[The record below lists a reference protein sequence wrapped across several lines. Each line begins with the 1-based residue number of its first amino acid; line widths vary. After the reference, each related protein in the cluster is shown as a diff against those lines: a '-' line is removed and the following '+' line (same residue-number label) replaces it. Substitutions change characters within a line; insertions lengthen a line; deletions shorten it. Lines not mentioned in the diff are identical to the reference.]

1 LARGPPGLIV
11 TQTIAPTTELSGP
24 QKAAVLL
31 MQMDKERAAAVLR
44 QLREAEVAD
53 IMAEVAQLQR
63 VEVDAVTHVM
73 TEFHHLAM
81 ARAHVASGG
90 LGVARELLVSSL
102 GEDKAEEILT
112 RLTAIIQRAPFEFMR
127 KADPRQV
134 LQFLQD
140 EHPQTIALVLAHM
153 YPEHAAM
160 VLSGLHEDQQ
170 RDVAKRVAM
179 MDTSSP
185 DAIEHVEAILERKL
199 SAVLQSADLSNA
211 GGVPALVEI
220 LNRSDRGTERLILEA
235 LEYDD
240 VELADEVR
248 QLMFVFEDI
257 NQLDDRSVQLVL
269 RQVDAKDLAIALKG
283 VRADVRDKILRNM
296 SERAATNL
304 AEEVEL
310 LGPVRI
316 KAVEEAQAGVVRVIR
331 ALEEAGQIVLTRGGD
346 EYVV

>member
-1 LARGPPGLIV
+1 MSQLTGV
-11 TQTIAPTTELSGP
+11 

-31 MQMDKERAAAVLR
+31 MQMDKDRAATVLR
-44 QLREAEVAD
+44 QLRESEVAD
-53 IMAEVAQLQR
+53 IMAEVAQLQM
-63 VEVDAVTHVM
+63 VEVSAAQDVLV
-73 TEFHHLAM
+73 EFHHLAS

-90 LGVARELLVSSL
+90 LAVARDMLMASL
-102 GEDKAEEILT
+102 GADKAEEILA

-153 YPEHAAM
+153 YPEHAAL
-160 VLSGLHEDQQ
+160 VLSGLSEDIQ
-170 RDVAKRVAM
+170 RDVARRVAL
-179 MDTSSP
+179 MDSTSP
-185 DAIEHVEAILERKL
+185 EAIEHVEAILERKL
-199 SAVLQSADLSNA
+199 SSVLQQADLSSA

-235 LEYDD
+235 LEYED

-283 VRADVRDKILRNM
+283 VRSDVRDKILKNM
-296 SERAATNL
+296 SERAAQNL
-304 AEEVEL
+304 AEEIDL

-331 ALEEAGQIVLTRGGD
+331 ALEEAGQIVVTRGAD

>member
-1 LARGPPGLIV
+1 V
-11 TQTIAPTTELSGP
+11 TQTLPRTDDLTGV

-31 MQMDKERAAAVLR
+31 MQMDKEQAAAVLR
-44 QLREAEVAD
+44 QLRETEVAD
-53 IMAEVAQLQR
+53 IMAEVAQLHR
-63 VEVDAVTHVM
+63 VEVDAVTDVM
-73 TEFHHLAM
+73 REFHHLAL
-81 ARAHVASGG
+81 ARAHVSSGG
-90 LGVARELLVSSL
+90 LGVARELLVESL
-102 GEDKAEEILT
+102 GEEKAEEIIT
-112 RLTAIIQRAPFEFMR
+112 RLSGIIQRAPFEFMR

-160 VLSGLHEDQQ
+160 VLSGLPEDVQS
-170 RDVAKRVAM
+170 DVAKRVAT
-179 MDTSSP
+179 MDTTSP
-185 DAIEHVEAILERKL
+185 EAIEHVEAILERKL
-199 SAVLQSADLSNA
+199 SSVLQSADFSQA
-211 GGVPALVEI
+211 GGVQSLVEI

-257 NQLDDRSVQLVL
+257 GQLDDRSVQLVL

-296 SERAATNL
+296 SERAAVNL
-304 AEEVEL
+304 AEEIDL
-310 LGPVRI
+310 LGPTRI
-316 KAVEEAQAGVVRVIR
+316 TAVEEAQAGVVRVIR
-331 ALEEAGQIVLTRGGD
+331 ALEEAGQIVLTRGAD

>member
-1 LARGPPGLIV
+1 VSA
-11 TQTIAPTTELSGP
+11 QTLPATLELTGI

-31 MQMDKERAAAVLR
+31 MQMDKERAAMVLR
-44 QLREAEVAD
+44 ELRETEVAD
-53 IMAEVAQLQR
+53 IMAEVAQMQR
-63 VEVDAVTHVM
+63 VELNAVTQVM

-81 ARAHVASGG
+81 ARVHVASGG
-90 LGVARELLVSSL
+90 LGVARDMLISSL
-102 GEDKAEEILT
+102 GETKAEEIIT

-160 VLSGLHEDQQ
+160 VLSGLHEDLQ
-170 RDVAKRVAM
+170 REVAKRVAT
-179 MDTSSP
+179 MDTTSP
-185 DAIEHVEAILERKL
+185 EAIEHVEAILERKL
-199 SAVLQSADLSNA
+199 STVLQSADLSTA

-235 LEYDD
+235 LEYED

-257 NQLDDRSVQLVL
+257 HQLDDRSVQLVL
-269 RQVDAKDLAIALKG
+269 RQVDAKDLAVALKG

-296 SERAATNL
+296 SERAAANL
-304 AEEVEL
+304 AEEVDL

-331 ALEEAGQIVLTRGGD
+331 SLEEAGQIVLTRGAD
-346 EYVV
+346 EYVN

>member
-1 LARGPPGLIV
+1 MS
-11 TQTIAPTTELSGP
+11 TITPLELSGV

-31 MQMDKERAAAVLR
+31 MQMDKERSAAVLR
-44 QLREAEVAD
+44 ELRETEVAD

-63 VEVDAVTHVM
+63 VEIDAAHSVLM
-73 TEFHHLAM
+73 EFHHLAS

-90 LGVARELLVSSL
+90 IGVARELLVASL
-102 GEDKAEEILT
+102 GEQKADEIIG
-112 RLTAIIQRAPFEFMR
+112 RLTAIIQRAPFEFIR

-153 YPEHAAM
+153 YPDHAAM
-160 VLSGLHEDQQ
+160 VLSGLGEELQ
-170 RDVAKRVAM
+170 RDVARRVAT
-179 MDTSSP
+179 MDTTSP
-185 DAIEHVEAILERKL
+185 EAIEHVEAILERKL
-199 SAVLQSADLSNA
+199 SSVLQSADLSSA
-211 GGVPALVEI
+211 GGVQTLVDI

-235 LEYDD
+235 LEYED

-257 NQLDDRSVQLVL
+257 GQLDDRSVQLVL
-269 RQVDAKDLAIALKG
+269 RQVDAKDLAVALKG

-296 SERAATNL
+296 SERAAQNL
-304 AEEVEL
+304 AEEIDL

-316 KAVEEAQAGVVRVIR
+316 KAVEEAQAAVVRIIR
-331 ALEEAGQIVLTRGGD
+331 ALEEAGQIVLTRGAD

>member
-1 LARGPPGLIV
+1 MTAV
-11 TQTIAPTTELSGP
+11 TPLELSGV

-31 MQMDKERAAAVLR
+31 MQMDRERSAAVLR
-44 QLREAEVAD
+44 ELRETEVAD

-63 VEVDAVTHVM
+63 VEIDAAQSVLM
-73 TEFHHLAM
+73 EFHHLAS

-90 LGVARELLVSSL
+90 IGVARELLVATL
-102 GEDKAEEILT
+102 GESKADEIIG
-112 RLTAIIQRAPFEFMR
+112 RLTAIIQRAPFEFIR

-153 YPEHAAM
+153 YPDHAAM
-160 VLSGLHEDQQ
+160 VLSGLSEELQ
-170 RDVAKRVAM
+170 RDVARRVAI
-179 MDTSSP
+179 MDTTSP
-185 DAIEHVEAILERKL
+185 EAIEHVEAILERKL
-199 SAVLQSADLSNA
+199 SSVLQSSDMSNA
-211 GGVPALVEI
+211 GGVQALVDI
-220 LNRSDRGTERLILEA
+220 LNRSDRGTERLILES

-248 QLMFVFEDI
+248 QLMFVFEDMS
-257 NQLDDRSVQLVL
+257 QLDDRSVQLVL

-283 VRADVRDKILRNM
+283 VRTDVREKILRNM
-296 SERAATNL
+296 SERAAINL
-304 AEEVEL
+304 AEEIDL

-316 KAVEEAQAGVVRVIR
+316 KAVEEAQAGVVRIIR
-331 ALEEAGQIVLTRGGD
+331 ALEEAGQIVLTRGAD